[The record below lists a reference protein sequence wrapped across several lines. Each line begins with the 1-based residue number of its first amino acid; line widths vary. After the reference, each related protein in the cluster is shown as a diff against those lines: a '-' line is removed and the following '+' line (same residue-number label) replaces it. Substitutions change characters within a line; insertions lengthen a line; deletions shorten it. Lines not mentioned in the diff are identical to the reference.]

1 MARHYGAYSLSPED
15 LDVVKEYI
23 RRQKEHHAEG
33 HLIPA
38 LEE

>member
-1 MARHYGAYSLSPED
+1 
-15 LDVVKEYI
+15 VVKEYI

-33 HLIPA
+33 HLIPK